1 MIHNYYAD
9 KENDNN
15 VNATSTIVHDDVTT
29 NYSASTSTIFN
40 NNLDDACVTN
50 SSRTIWLES
59 THNKIELCLLSS
71 S

>member
-50 SSRTIWLES
+50 SSRTI
-59 THNKIELCLLSS
+59 
-71 S
+71 